1 MFSRRFHLFTL
12 LGFRVGLDLSWFLL
26 AILLVWSLSAGYF
39 PDAVP
44 GLATGTYLW
53 MGIVGALGLFASII
67 FHEFA
72 HAMVARRFNLPIG
85 GITLFIFGGI
95 AELEDEP
102 ATPQSEF
109 LVAIAGPIASFVL
122 AAAFYVLAV
131 LIGEGSSILVA
142 VVNYLALINLILG
155 IFNLL
160 PAFPLDG
167 GRILR
172 SSLWWFNGDL
182 RKSTRIASTLGV
194 FLGAALMVLGVIN
207 IVTGAFVAGMWQ
219 LLIGFFIQSAAGA
232 SRSQAELRE
241 GLKNVRVRDVMKRD
255 VITVPP
261 DLSVAALVDDYFY
274 RHYHKLFPVID
285 ARGTLLGCVRLTGV
299 RELPKERWPA
309 TRVDAIME
317 KPGKGNVLAP
327 HATAIEAMQR
337 MRKGGASRFMVVQ
350 GGKLVGVLTLRD
362 ILDALAVRLQLEEGV
377 TPAGAEEEA
386 LVSGFER

>member
-1 MFSRRFHLFTL
+1 MFTRRFHLFTL

-39 PDAVP
+39 PGVVP

-53 MGIVGALGLFASII
+53 MGVIGALGLFASIV

-72 HAMVARRFNLPIG
+72 HAMVARRFQLPIG

-122 AAAFYVLAV
+122 SGAFYALSPLIGGSPVLAAV
-131 LIGEGSSILVA
+131 IG
-142 VVNYLALINLILG
+142 YLALINLVLG

-182 RKSTRIASTLGV
+182 RKSTRIAGNLGI

-207 IVTGAFVAGMWQ
+207 IVSGAFVAGMWQ

-241 GLKNVRVRDVMKRD
+241 GLKNVRVGDVMKRD
-255 VITVPP
+255 VITAPP
-261 DLSVAALVDDYFY
+261 DLTIAALVDDYFY
-274 RHYHKLFPVID
+274 RHYHKLFPVLD
-285 ARGTLLGCVRLTGV
+285 ARGALLGCVRLTGV
-299 RELPKERWPA
+299 RGVPKDRWPT

-317 KPGKGNVLAP
+317 RPGKGNVLAP
-327 HATAIEAMQR
+327 HETAIEAMKR
-337 MRKGGASRFMVVQ
+337 MRQGGASRFMVVQ
-350 GGKLVGVLTLRD
+350 GGRLVGVLTLRD

-377 TPAGAEEEA
+377 TAAGAEEEA
-386 LVSGFER
+386 LIGGFER